1 MYFSQYF
8 WQKINKHLQK
18 RFIKYLFLLF
28 VVIVGFENY
37 SFSQDTLVHQSKSPK
52 DSVPFTLVQVNH
64 SQDSL
69 KQDTTKTVKKSSLE
83 DPVNYNSA
91 DSICFKVKK
100 RIINL
105 YGSGEIVYQDLN
117 LKSQNVELDMNKR
130 EVYARG
136 ISDSL
141 GNYEGRPNFKQG
153 SEEFDSDTLK
163 YSFDSKKGLVYGLVT
178 KQDQGYLHSQ
188 KTKVWPNKEVDVKN
202 GKYTTCDLEH
212 PHFYIAMTKAKVIPN
227 DKIVTGPAYLVI
239 EGITVPIGVPFG
251 FFPNK
256 KGRSSGILLPTF
268 GYEPLRGYSFRNGG
282 IYLGLG
288 EKLDVTLRGDLY
300 TLGSWRVTTDFKYKI
315 NYRFNGSFNF
325 TYSSLVENEKK
336 LPQTYSIQWSH
347 TQDDKATKN
356 GLFGANVN
364 YQAAGFN
371 KNNSQTVDQLYKPS
385 ISSSI
390 SYFCKILKVGNL
402 TVSANHSQNLTD
414 NTITL
419 SLPSVNFS
427 IGTFSPFK
435 RKKAVGAS
443 RWYEDIRVSYS
454 LVAANSLSNVKMDS
468 TFYTKSTLNK
478 FQNGIEHKIPISTTF
493 KLLKFFTLTPSF
505 NYTDRMYFDRIYKT
519 WDDSLIVPKQTTK
532 GGFNKIDTLKT
543 ISNVYDY
550 NFRVSLNTTIYGMF
564 VFKNKILKAIRH
576 KLTPS
581 ISYTYA
587 PNFGVDKY
595 GYYSTYIKNGEKMY
609 YSLFDGQLYGT
620 PANYEQQTLSFSL
633 SNNLEMK
640 VRNRK
645 DTVTYSKKISLIDGL
660 SIDGSYNFAKKTNQI
675 GMISLSGN
683 TNLMKRVDV
692 QYSATFDPY
701 ALGYNSKSKSYEE
714 SNRTMM
720 DFSDNSRLWRITD
733 DSWRVS
739 TQYQFGPIAKDKS
752 KQTVQ
757 TLGSP
762 IPYFSQFSMPW
773 NLSVSYTFSM
783 PRKYYYFNQNNR
795 LDSVNST
802 ITQSI
807 SINGSVNITKNWRV
821 QYSTGWDLQT
831 NKMTTASLTFFRDLH
846 CWDMSFYWI
855 PFGYMQRYEFKLKV
869 KASILEELKF
879 DKKKNYNNSNY

>member
-8 WQKINKHLQK
+8 WQKINKHLQNL
-18 RFIKYLFLLF
+18 FIKYLFLLF
-28 VVIVGFENY
+28 VVIVGFENN

-52 DSVPFTLVQVNH
+52 DSVPFTIVQVNH

-69 KQDTTKTVKKSSLE
+69 KQDTLKQDTTKITKKSTLE
-83 DPVNYNSA
+83 DPVKYSSA
-91 DSICFKVKK
+91 DSISFKVKK

-105 YGSGEIVYQDLN
+105 YGTGEIVYQDLN

-136 ISDSL
+136 KKDSL
-141 GNYEGRPNFKQG
+141 GNYLERPNFKQG

-239 EGITVPIGVPFG
+239 EGITIPVGVPFG

-268 GYEPLRGYSFRNGG
+268 GYEPTRGYSFRNGG

-288 EKLDVTLRGDLY
+288 EKLDVTLRGDIY
-300 TLGSWRVTTDFKYKI
+300 TLGSWRVSSDFNYKF
-315 NYRFNGSFNF
+315 NYRFNGSFNL
-325 TYSSLVENEKK
+325 TYASLVDNEKK
-336 LPQTYSIQWSH
+336 LPQTYSIQWTH
-347 TQDDKATKN
+347 TQDDKASKN
-356 GLFGANVN
+356 GRFGANVH
-364 YQAAGFN
+364 YEAAGFS
-371 KNNSQTVDQLYKPS
+371 KNNSQTVDQLLKPS

-419 SLPSVNFS
+419 SLPSVDFR
-427 IGTFSPFK
+427 IETFSPFK

-478 FQNGIEHKIPISTTF
+478 FQNGIQHSIPVSTTI
-493 KLLKFFTLTPSF
+493 KLLKFFTLTPIF
-505 NYTDRMYFDRIYKT
+505 TYTDRMYFNRMHRTWDSTLNKDRI
-519 WDDSLIVPKQTTK
+519 
-532 GGFNKIDTLKT
+532 IDTLNT
-543 ISNVYDY
+543 ISNIYDY
-550 NFRVSLNTTIYGMF
+550 KFSASLSTTIYGMF
-564 VFKNKILKAIRH
+564 VFKSKILKAIRH
-576 KLTPS
+576 KITPT

-587 PNFGVDKY
+587 PSFGAEKY
-595 GYYSTYIKNGEKMY
+595 GYYSTYMKDGEKVY
-609 YSLFDGQLYGT
+609 YSLFKDELYGT
-620 PANYEQQTLSFSL
+620 PSNVQQQSVTLRL

-645 DTVTYSKKISLIDGL
+645 DTVTQSKKIALIDDL
-660 SIDGSYNFAKKTNQI
+660 TIDGSYNFAIKKNQMSLI
-675 GMISLSGN
+675 KLSGS
-683 TNLMKRVDV
+683 TNLMKRVNV
-692 QYSATFDPY
+692 IYNATFDPY
-701 ALGYNSKSKSYEE
+701 ALGYNSKSKSYVE

-720 DFSDNSRLWRITD
+720 DLSDNRRFWRITD
-733 DSWRVS
+733 DLWRVS

-752 KQTVQ
+752 KQPAPK
-757 TLGSP
+757 LGSP
-762 IPYFSQFSMPW
+762 TPYFSQFSMPW
-773 NLSVSYTFSM
+773 NLNVSYSISI
-783 PRKYYYFNQNNR
+783 PRTYYYMNQYNR
-795 LDSVNST
+795 LDSVKST
-802 ITQSI
+802 VTQTLGV
-807 SINGSVNITKNWRV
+807 NGSVNITKNWRANFT
-821 QYSTGWDLQT
+821 TGWDLKT
-831 NKMTTASLTFFRDLH
+831 NKLTMTSLTFFRDLH

-855 PFGYMQRYEFKLKV
+855 PFGSIQRYEFKLKV

-879 DKKKNYNNSNY
+879 DKKKSYNSSNY